1 VAGHGL
7 RPGLVMMMLQS
18 MVAALGRE
26 NFAAAPREMVNIVNA
41 ALYDN
46 VRNRLGQ
53 DEHATL
59 TLIRYFA
66 DGRLVFAGAH
76 EDLVILRA
84 ATGRCDR
91 IETIGTWVGATQDIA
106 DATEDQHARLEDGD
120 VLLLFTDGVIEAA
133 NAAGEQYGIERLCAA
148 FEAARGAPVAQ
159 IRDRL
164 LASVQGFLAV
174 QDDDIALLVARHTR
188 PAV

>member
-1 VAGHGL
+1 MRF
-7 RPGLVMMMLQS
+7 RP
-18 MVAALGRE
+18 
-26 NFAAAPREMVNIVNA
+26 
-41 ALYDN
+41 
-46 VRNRLGQ
+46 

-59 TLIRYFA
+59 SLISYRPN
-66 DGRLVFAGAH
+66 GELVFAGAH

-84 ATGRCDR
+84 ATGSCER
-91 IETIGTWVGATQDIA
+91 IETLGTWVGATEDIA

-120 VLLLFTDGVIEAA
+120 VLLLYTDGVLEAA
-133 NAAGEQYGIERLCAA
+133 NAAGEQYGIDRLCAA
-148 FEAARGAPVAQ
+148 LEAASGAPVAE

-164 LASVQGFLAV
+164 LASVQAFLAV

>member
-1 VAGHGL
+1 
-7 RPGLVMMMLQS
+7 MMMLQS
-18 MVAALGRE
+18 IVAALGRE
-26 NFAAAPREMVNIVNA
+26 NFAAAPREMVNVVNSV
-41 ALYDN
+41 LYDN

-66 DGRLVFAGAH
+66 NGELVFAGAH

-84 ATGRCDR
+84 ASGKCER
-91 IETIGTWVGATQDIA
+91 IETLGTWVGATQDIA
-106 DATEDQHARLEDGD
+106 DVTEDQRARLEDGD

-133 NAAGEQYGIERLCAA
+133 NAAGEHYGIERLCAE
-148 FEAARGAPVAQ
+148 FEAAGGQSVTE

-164 LASVQGFLAV
+164 LRSVQDFLAV
-174 QDDDIALLVARHTR
+174 QDDDIALLVARHR
-188 PAV
+188 RAAL